1 MKHLLSILILLGF
14 MSLASA
20 EEIYLS
26 CKGEMGLH
34 TKELDINLDKQKM
47 WLDDYLFNMF
57 FVRDD
62 LIVAKAD
69 SSNEYLKIDRLSGYF
84 RQWRIEDD
92 GSRDEFFTANCERIE
107 KLF

>member
-1 MKHLLSILILLGF
+1 
-14 MSLASA
+14 
-20 EEIYLS
+20 
-26 CKGEMGLH
+26 
-34 TKELDINLDKQKM
+34 
-47 WLDDYLFNMF
+47 LDDYLFNMF

-92 GSRDEFFTANCERIE
+92 GSRDEFLLRSVNV
-107 KLF
+107 